1 MAILNK
7 RPKIRDYE
15 IEVVE
20 SGTKRK
26 LKTPDLND
34 VLRGILVD
42 LRNAWGMSTRQ
53 LAFRLGL
60 RQQTLSAFLD
70 LDADQ
75 GTRMETLSAVCGALD
90 MSASELFDLHPQYGK
105 DAGDRRWQMLRN
117 SISPEAVDQLVE
129 TAMLG
134 AQIGTI
140 DKLIANQLEMVRAIG
155 EAQGIDVASVK
166 SEAKKISKA
175 V

>member
-7 RPKIRDYE
+7 RPKIRDYDIE
-15 IEVVE
+15 IVE

-60 RQQTLSAFLD
+60 RLD
-70 LDADQ
+70 
-75 GTRMETLSAVCGALD
+75 TLSAVCGALD
-90 MSASELFDLHPQYGK
+90 MSASELFDLHPNYGK

-117 SISPEAVDQLVE
+117 SISPDAVDQLVE

-166 SEAKKISKA
+166 SEAKKIAKA
-175 V
+175 I